1 MRGAGKE
8 RRASRRVRADGAS
21 PSRDAW
27 PGEGIAGCFGT
38 GGAIRPEQNAPP
50 FSWAGRGVSVSTKR
64 AHLCGDAGRG
74 GQPLPISSAAAACTP
89 RGAAASRFRYH
100 VPPVR
105 FAHRNMMFPSL
116 QGCPSALQRKA
127 VDLSTVRSLAQQGF
141 PARFPGRAPGAGETC
156 PGGKGRRRRPFST
169 SERPSTC
176 RRSEARQRRPFSR
189 NVSPGIYAAAF
200 CMV

>member
-1 MRGAGKE
+1 MKTIRT
-8 RRASRRVRADGAS
+8 RRHARRVRKPCAA
-21 PSRDAW
+21 R
-27 PGEGIAGCFGT
+27 
-38 GGAIRPEQNAPP
+38 
-50 FSWAGRGVSVSTKR
+50 FSIS
-64 AHLCGDAGRG
+64 HFCGDAGRG

-116 QGCPSALQRKA
+116 QRCPSALQRKA

-176 RRSEARQRRPFSR
+176 RRSEARQRRPFSK